1 MTLTKSTSP
10 TALDQKILETDLTD
24 PVLVTQDLIRCQSV
38 TPFEGGALTLLEGW
52 LSRLGF
58 TCHRL
63 TFSDENTPDVENLF
77 AIRRGQKDV
86 ATDGD
91 ERPYHFCFAGHTDVV
106 PAGPLPS
113 WDQQPFAAKVQK
125 NHIIGRGAV
134 DMKGGIACF
143 LSALARL
150 DAQDAMP
157 DFTISFLITG
167 DEEDVAINGTKKVLT
182 WMQDQS
188 IELDFCLVGEP
199 SSVMHLGDTIKIG
212 RRGSLNTKMTY
223 AGKQGHV
230 AFPEKSD
237 NPVPK
242 MVACLNTLSHGPTE
256 GQSEFFDPSNL
267 EVTSIDV
274 GNKTTNLI
282 PERITAMFNIRFND
296 LHTGETPSKWIQDT
310 ANQHCDHVEFEFEFS
325 GEAEFVEPNDTVDHL
340 VASITDVTGLK
351 PDLTTAG
358 ATSDAR
364 FIRYYCPVIEF
375 GLVGETMHQIN
386 ERVALSD
393 LENLTE
399 IYKAFLLKTAE
410 FENTDQTG
418 K

>member
-1 MTLTKSTSP
+1 MPLTQSASP
-10 TALDQKILETDLTD
+10 TALDQKIQDTDLTN
-24 PVLVTQDLIRCQSV
+24 PTLVTQELIRCQSV
-38 TPFEGGALTLLEGW
+38 TPYEGGALTLLEGW
-52 LSRLGF
+52 LARLGF
-58 TCHRL
+58 VCHRL
-63 TFSDENTPDVENLF
+63 TFSDDNTPDVENLF
-77 AIRRGQKDV
+77 AMRTPKQNADPD
-86 ATDGD
+86 AQASA
-91 ERPYHFCFAGHTDVV
+91 PYHFCFAGHTDVV

-113 WDQQPFAAKVQK
+113 WDQQPFAAKVQD

-150 DAQDAMP
+150 HANGAMP
-157 DFTISFLITG
+157 DFTVSFLITG

-182 WMQDQS
+182 WMQDQG
-188 IELDFCLVGEP
+188 IKMDFCLVGEP
-199 SSVMHLGDTIKIG
+199 SSVAHLGDTIKIG
-212 RRGSLNTKMTY
+212 RRGSLNTKMTFT
-223 AGKQGHV
+223 GKQGHV

-242 MVACLNTLSHGPTE
+242 MIACLHELTTGLQE
-256 GQSEFFDPSNL
+256 GQSQFFDPSNL

-282 PERITAMFNIRFND
+282 PERISAMFNIRFND
-296 LHTGETPSKWIQDT
+296 LHTGDSLSTWIKDT
-310 ANQHCDHVEFEFEFS
+310 AATYCQDVTFDFEFS
-325 GEAEFVEPNDTVDHL
+325 GEAEFMEPNETVDHL
-340 VASITDVTGLK
+340 VKAITKITGQN

-386 ERVALSD
+386 ERVSLDD

-399 IYKAFLLKTAE
+399 IYRTFLTAL
-410 FENTDQTG
+410 
-418 K
+418 